1 MVLLPLLAF
10 FSSFP
15 SFGSCTMTR
24 KPTQGARSGNP
35 TDDTRSAPEDE
46 ASSLSGPN
54 VDQLRE
60 HYRIPEQFRL
70 SAPGAGGR
78 VNNPPPGDLALYVE
92 DLRAGLRLPI
102 PEFVRNLLDYYGL
115 CPAQLAPNSVRLII
129 SFALLCQLL
138 PTNPRVSLFRAFF
151 VLRPH
156 PKARGWWLFNPRKGL
171 AFITGL
177 PSSIHGWKN
186 QFFFVSSS
194 SSWGFPSRWGTP
206 RTEANE
212 NSRVDADDREDF
224 HRLKD
229 MSVPKQRE
237 LVTEQA
243 LYDAGLSLVPRI
255 GIARSSG
262 FSFCP
267 SFGRLLA
274 QPLNLLSAL
283 QGHHRG

>member
-1 MVLLPLLAF
+1 
-10 FSSFP
+10 
-15 SFGSCTMTR
+15 MTR

-35 TDDTRSAPEDE
+35 TDDSRSAPEDE
-46 ASSLSGPN
+46 ASSLSEPN
-54 VDQLRE
+54 VDRLRE

-70 SAPGAGGR
+70 SAPGADGR

-115 CPAQLAPNSVRLII
+115 CPAQLAPNSIRLII

-194 SSWGFPSRWGTP
+194 SSWGFPSRWGAP
-206 RTEANE
+206 RTEAND
-212 NSRVDADDREDF
+212 NSRVDMDDREDF

-255 GIARSSG
+255 GIARSPS
-262 FSFCP
+262 FSFC
-267 SFGRLLA
+267 
-274 QPLNLLSAL
+274 SAL
-283 QGHHRG
+283 G

>member
-10 FSSFP
+10 FSSFS
-15 SFGSCTMTR
+15 SFGPCTMTR

-60 HYRIPEQFRL
+60 HYRITEQFRL

-78 VNNPPPGDLALYVE
+78 VNSPPPGDLALYVE

-115 CPAQLAPNSVRLII
+115 CPAQLAPNSIRLII

-186 QFFFVSSS
+186 QFFFVSSP
-194 SSWGFPSRWGTP
+194 SSWGFPSHWGVP
-206 RTEANE
+206 RIEAND
-212 NSRVDADDREDF
+212 NSRVEADDREDF

-243 LYDAGLSLVPRI
+243 LYDAGLSLVPRL
-255 GIARSSG
+255 GIVRFPG
-262 FSFCP
+262 LLFIRPLVRFFS
-267 SFGRLLA
+267 
-274 QPLNLLSAL
+274 
-283 QGHHRG
+283 